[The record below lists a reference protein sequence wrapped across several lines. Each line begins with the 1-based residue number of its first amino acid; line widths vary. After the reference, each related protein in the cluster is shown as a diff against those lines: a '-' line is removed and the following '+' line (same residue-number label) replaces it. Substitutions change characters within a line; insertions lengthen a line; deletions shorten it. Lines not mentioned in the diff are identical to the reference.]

1 MRNWL
6 QRFMYGRY
14 GVDQLSFAILLLAI
28 LLTFVNMFVGFP
40 YMNFL
45 YLALLAWCYFRIF
58 SRNIVK
64 RRRENDK
71 YMKFYG
77 PIRSW
82 FQDKKDRFR
91 DRKTHKYF
99 KCPNCKQR
107 LRVPKG
113 KGNISITCSKC
124 KTKFDART

>member
-14 GVDQLSFAILLLAI
+14 GVDQLSFAILFLSIA
-28 LLTFVNMFVGFP
+28 LTFLNMFIGFP
-40 YMNFL
+40 YMNFIF
-45 YLALLAWCYFRIF
+45 LALLIWCYFRIF
-58 SRNIVK
+58 SRNIYK
-64 RRRENDK
+64 RRAENDK
-71 YMKFYG
+71 FMKLYN
-77 PIRSW
+77 PIRLW
-82 FQDKKDRFR
+82 FKDKKERFR

-113 KGNISITCSKC
+113 KGSVTVTCSKC
-124 KTKFDART
+124 KTKFDAKT